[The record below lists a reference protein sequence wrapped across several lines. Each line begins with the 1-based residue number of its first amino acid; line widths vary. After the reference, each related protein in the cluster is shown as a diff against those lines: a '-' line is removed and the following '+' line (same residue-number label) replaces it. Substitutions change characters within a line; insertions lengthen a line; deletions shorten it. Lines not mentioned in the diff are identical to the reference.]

1 MRSEGDTMPSL
12 GRGLFILSPFVL
24 YPVVDFIFGIV
35 NRLIAPDLQSE
46 FDLNAAEL
54 GLISS
59 NFFVAFGLSQL
70 PLGLALD
77 RYGPRAVTSLF
88 LAMASLGALLLIW
101 ADSTPVLVLG
111 RVLMGVG
118 MSASLIAGIKT
129 ASIWLPSRLTL
140 ATSLLIVAMGI
151 GGMLDT
157 VLLASLLEDVGWRTP
172 LTILVAATAMTMLAT
187 LLIVPSAPTERD
199 NSMRQ
204 QVSSFAPV
212 FRSMKLW
219 RYAPIA
225 MGCVGA
231 GSAYQTLWAPLWLRD
246 VAGYSDTAIAWV
258 LFVMLGACACSN
270 FAFGWIAQQ
279 RQRHDKSVMPII
291 AFGIAT

>member
-1 MRSEGDTMPSL
+1 MPSL

-129 ASIWLPSRLTL
+129 ASIWLPGRLTL
-140 ATSLLIVAMGI
+140 ATSLLIGATGI
-151 GGMLDT
+151 GGMLAT
-157 VLLASLLEDVGWRTP
+157 APLASLLEDVGWRTP
-172 LTILVAATAMTMLAT
+172 FTILVAATAMTMLAT

-219 RYAPIA
+219 RYAHTHRSRWVASEPA
-225 MGCVGA
+225 
-231 GSAYQTLWAPLWLRD
+231 AP
-246 VAGYSDTAIAWV
+246 T
-258 LFVMLGACACSN
+258 
-270 FAFGWIAQQ
+270 
-279 RQRHDKSVMPII
+279 RHS
-291 AFGIAT
+291 GRHSG